1 MELAAA
7 RSPASERRWSSTQIF
22 FAIVALGWIPF
33 VLSAMSYRSE
43 WWFPWLISSR
53 VLFLVAA
60 VCLAML
66 TYAVPRLRTHSEL
79 VYSMACLALQA
90 SFGALEDP
98 SKVEFYNFTSV
109 FLLMMAV
116 FTRQSF
122 RAWLKFFY
130 APALVIVAL
139 PLLSKDPALL
149 NSVGKFADTL
159 SPVVA
164 SAFVSLLIGHT
175 TCRKN
180 ELLRLNEELRHEIMQ
195 ERDHQKEIIEKQAK
209 ELSESRIFTE
219 IAQATQMLA
228 HDVRKP
234 FSMLRMTIDH
244 LLMARTSEDVKAVAQ
259 ESLPEVREALIQ
271 ADAFVQD
278 VLDVRSN
285 LQTQKQSVDPAQI
298 LETCLGSLLRGM
310 SEIVLESDYHHSTN
324 MSASANHLKRIV
336 TNIVTNALEATQTQ
350 GTIRVSTHDVFR
362 NGESFVRISIWNS
375 GPALSCAEM
384 NDIFELYHT
393 SGKSGGHGIG
403 LAIVKKFV
411 TEHQGRVWCECGENG
426 KGVTF
431 SFEIPACPRSVIQ
444 EKTNEDDE
452 AELIERL
459 NAALGQRESKIKI
472 LVVDDERL
480 YRDTAAHI
488 MQHDFFSPWLD
499 VRTAATPAETRAQV
513 AEIQPD
519 LIFLDVDL
527 GRDQISGL
535 DLLKELRQTG
545 CTSTICLHSNRAI
558 DARQGELQKNGADAM
573 LPKPISRVELM
584 RVLESFIDPTK
595 KQQVHQ
601 K

>member
-7 RSPASERRWSSTQIF
+7 RSPASERRWSSSQIF

-43 WWFPWLISSR
+43 WWFPWLISGR
-53 VLFLVAA
+53 VLFLLAA
-60 VCLAML
+60 VCLAVL
-66 TYAVPRLRTHSEL
+66 TYAAPRLRTHSEL
-79 VYSMACLALQA
+79 VYSIACLALQA
-90 SFGALEDP
+90 SFGALEEP

-122 RAWLKFFY
+122 RAWLKFSY
-130 APALVIVAL
+130 VPALVIVAL

-149 NSVGKFADTL
+149 NSVGKFVDTL

-180 ELLRLNEELRHEIMQ
+180 ELLRLNEELQHELTQ

-285 LQTQKQSVDPAQI
+285 LHTEKQSVDPAQI

-310 SEIVLESDYHHSTN
+310 SEIVLERDYHHSAN
-324 MSASANHLKRIV
+324 MLASTNHLKRIV

-362 NGESFVRISIWNS
+362 NGENIVRVSIWNS
-375 GPALSCAEM
+375 GPALSEAEM

-411 TEHQGRVWCECGENG
+411 TEHQGRVWCESGENG
-426 KGVTF
+426 NGVTF
-431 SFEIPACPRSVIQ
+431 SFEIPACPKA
-444 EKTNEDDE
+444 EAKENTTEDDE

-459 NAALGQRESKIKI
+459 NSALGQRESKIKI

-488 MQHDFFSPWLD
+488 MEHDFFSPWLD
-499 VRTAATPAETRAQV
+499 VRTAATPAETRTQV
-513 AEIQPD
+513 AETQPD

-527 GRDQISGL
+527 GRDQIFGL
-535 DLLKELRQTG
+535 DLLKELRQSG
-545 CTSTICLHSNRAI
+545 CTSTICLHSNRVF
-558 DARQGELQKNGADAM
+558 DARKGELRKFGADAV

-584 RVLESFIDPTK
+584 RVLGEIG
-595 KQQVHQ
+595 V
-601 K
+601 

>member
-7 RSPASERRWSSTQIF
+7 RSPASERRWSSSQIF

-43 WWFPWLISSR
+43 WWFPWLISGR

-60 VCLAML
+60 VCLAAL
-66 TYAVPRLRTHSEL
+66 TYAAPRLRTHSEL
-79 VYSMACLALQA
+79 VYSISCLALQA
-90 SFGALEDP
+90 SFGALEAP

-122 RAWLKFFY
+122 RAWLKFSY

-139 PLLSKDPALL
+139 PLLSKDTALL
-149 NSVGKFADTL
+149 NSVGKFVDTL

-180 ELLRLNEELRHEIMQ
+180 ELLRLNEELRHELMQ

-244 LLMARTSEDVKAVAQ
+244 LLLARTSEDVKAVAQ

-285 LQTQKQSVDPAQI
+285 LQTQKQSVDPVQI
-298 LETCLGSLLRGM
+298 LETCFGSLLRGM
-310 SEIVLESDYHHSTN
+310 SEVVLERDYNHSAN
-324 MSASANHLKRIV
+324 MLASANHLKRIV

-362 NGESFVRISIWNS
+362 NGESFVRVSIWNS
-375 GPALSCAEM
+375 GPALSHAEM

-411 TEHQGRVWCECGENG
+411 NEHQGRVWCESGENG
-426 KGVTF
+426 NGVTF
-431 SFEIPACPRSVIQ
+431 NFEIPACPRVEPQ
-444 EKTNEDDE
+444 EKSNEDDK
-452 AELIERL
+452 AELVERVYAEL
-459 NAALGQRESKIKI
+459 SQRESKIKI
-472 LVVDDERL
+472 LIVDDERL
-480 YRDTAAHI
+480 YRDTAAHM
-488 MQHDFFSPWLD
+488 MQNDFFSPWLD

-513 AEIQPD
+513 AETQPD
-519 LIFLDVDL
+519 IIFLDVDL

-535 DLLKELRQTG
+535 DLLKELRQSG

-558 DARQGELQKNGADAM
+558 DARKEELRKYGADAM

-584 RVLESFIDPTK
+584 RVLGK
-595 KQQVHQ
+595 VL
-601 K
+601 

>member
-7 RSPASERRWSSTQIF
+7 RSPASERRWSSSQIF

-43 WWFPWLISSR
+43 WWFPWLISGR

-60 VCLAML
+60 VCLAVL
-66 TYAVPRLRTHSEL
+66 TYAAPRLRTHSEL
-79 VYSMACLALQA
+79 IYSMACLALQA
-90 SFGALEDP
+90 SFGALEEP

-122 RAWLKFFY
+122 RAWLKFSY

-139 PLLSKDPALL
+139 PLLSKDSAML
-149 NSVGKFADTL
+149 NSVGKFVDTL

-180 ELLRLNEELRHEIMQ
+180 ELLRLNEELRHELMQ

-285 LQTQKQSVDPAQI
+285 LQTEKQSVDPAQI
-298 LETCLGSLLRGM
+298 LETCFGSLLRGM
-310 SEIVLESDYHHSTN
+310 SEIVLERDYHHSAN
-324 MSASANHLKRIV
+324 MMASANHLKRIV

-362 NGESFVRISIWNS
+362 NGESFVRVSIWNS
-375 GPALSCAEM
+375 GPALSQAEM

-411 TEHQGRVWCECGENG
+411 NEHQGRVWCESGENG
-426 KGVTF
+426 NGVTF
-431 SFEIPACPRSVIQ
+431 SFEIPACPKVEAQ
-444 EKTNEDDE
+444 EKSNEDDE

-459 NAALGQRESKIKI
+459 NAALSQRDSKIKI

-488 MQHDFFSPWLD
+488 MEHDFFSPWLD
-499 VRTAATPAETRAQV
+499 VRTAATPAETRTQV
-513 AEIQPD
+513 AETQPD

-535 DLLKELRQTG
+535 DLLKELRQSG

-558 DARQGELQKNGADAM
+558 DARRGELRKYGADAL

-584 RVLESFIDPTK
+584 RLLGEF
-595 KQQVHQ
+595 
-601 K
+601 